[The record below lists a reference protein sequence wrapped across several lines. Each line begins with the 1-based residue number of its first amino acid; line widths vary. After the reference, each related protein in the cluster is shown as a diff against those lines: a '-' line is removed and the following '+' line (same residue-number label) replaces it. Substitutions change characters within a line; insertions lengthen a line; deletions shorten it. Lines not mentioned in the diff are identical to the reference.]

1 MRFAHAL
8 SLLAAGAALAAAA
21 PALADV
27 KAGVEAWSRGDYP
40 AAVREWRE
48 PAAQGNPDAQFNM
61 AQAYRLG
68 RGVERDLKQAEIF
81 YAKAAAQGHI
91 KAADNYGLMLFQ
103 AGRQEEAMPYV
114 IAASDRGDPR
124 AQYLLGIAHFNGD
137 MVEKDWVRAY
147 ALLTLAN
154 SAGLPQASPAI
165 QQMDSYIPLDE
176 RQEAQVLAQ
185 QLKRESDAVRAQQ
198 LAAADLALGGDMP
211 AASTHEPQAPTPV
224 AVVPARSRVPTP
236 IASASVPPSVAAAQ
250 AAIVEASRVT
260 GTTSPAQAGADYAR
274 PAAVATPTPQVPSQP
289 QPQPTP
295 KPAPE
300 PERTVAATPTPAPAA
315 KPSPSSDGPWRVQLG
330 AFSVAGNADR
340 LWRDVA
346 GLAPLSGKEKFLVR
360 GGKLTKL
367 QAGGFATRSAAQAA
381 CDKLKAA
388 GRACLV
394 TR

>member
-27 KAGVEAWSRGDYP
+27 KAGVDAWSRGDYA

-68 RGVERDLKQAEIF
+68 RGVERDQNQAEIF

-103 AGRQEEAMPYV
+103 AGRREEAMPYV
-114 IAASDRGDPR
+114 VAASDRGDPR
-124 AQYLLGIAHFNGD
+124 AQYLIGIAHFNGD
-137 MVEKDWVRAY
+137 LVEKDWVRAY

-154 SAGLPQASPAI
+154 SAGLPQATPAI
-165 QQMDSYIPLDE
+165 RQMDDYIPLE
-176 RQEAQVLAQ
+176 QRQEAQVLAQ

-198 LAAADLALGGDMP
+198 LAAADLALGGDAP
-211 AASTHEPQAPTPV
+211 AAPAPQTRPPV
-224 AVVPARSRVPTP
+224 AAAPVQSRVPAP
-236 IASASVPPSVAAAQ
+236 IAQTSVPPSVAAAQ

-260 GTTSPAQAGADYAR
+260 GTASPAQAGADYAR
-274 PAAVATPTPQVPSQP
+274 PATAIVAS
-289 QPQPTP
+289 TP
-295 KPAPE
+295 KLQSTPKREPG
-300 PERTVAATPTPAPAA
+300 PERTAAAATPSVPAA
-315 KPSPSSDGPWRVQLG
+315 KPSSSSEGPWRVQLG
-330 AFSVAGNADR
+330 AFAVAGNADR

-346 GLAPLSGKEKFLVR
+346 TLRPLSGKEKLLVR
-360 GGKLTKL
+360 SGKLTKL
-367 QAGGFATRSAAQAA
+367 QAGGFATRAAAQAA